1 MDRVMRARDAQPP
14 WWPARFYYGW
24 ALVGT
29 LGITVAVSYGIL
41 WYAFSAFISP
51 MSTELGW
58 TRTQITG
65 GFSCAQLV
73 AGVAAIPVGRWVDRY
88 GARALMTAGSALAA
102 VILAAWA
109 GVHGL
114 AAYYVLMAGLG
125 VALAAVLYEPAFA
138 VIATW
143 FRRDRGKALTLL
155 TFMAGFASV
164 IFVPLA
170 TYLVGRYGW
179 RTALLVC
186 AAIMAVLTVL
196 PHLIVL
202 RRRPADLGLAPDGVH
217 HETLGRESGEM
228 PGAVSTASAISAEAM
243 RSPVFRWLTVSYA
256 LSALTTT
263 AVCVHLVPLLLER
276 GYSSTFAGAAVGVL
290 GLMGLPGR
298 LAFATLDVRW
308 SRSIVA
314 ACMFASHV
322 LAAATLLVSRGTI
335 AVWVFVVLFGAGL
348 GAITPARAA
357 LVAEL
362 FGHEHYGRIS
372 GVLALFLSLARAAAP
387 VGASLLHTWGSVGR
401 GYDVV
406 MAAVL
411 ILCLGSAVT
420 ILLAGEGA
428 KMIPAGS
435 TRHMAECT

>member
-1 MDRVMRARDAQPP
+1 MDRVMRAGDAQPR
-14 WWPARFYYGW
+14 WWPTRFYYGW
-24 ALVGT
+24 ALVGA

-41 WYAFSAFISP
+41 WYAFSAFILP

-58 TRTQITG
+58 TRMQITG

-88 GARALMTAGSALAA
+88 GARALMTAGSTLAA
-102 VILAAWA
+102 VILVAWA

-114 AAYYVLMAGLG
+114 AAYYLLMAGLG

-155 TFMAGFASV
+155 TFMGGFASV

-170 TYLVGRYGW
+170 TYLVSRYGW

-202 RRRPADLGLAPDGVH
+202 RRRPTDLGLTPDGVH
-217 HETLGRESGEM
+217 RETPSRESDEM
-228 PGAVSTASAISAEAM
+228 LSAVSTTSTIAAAAI
-243 RSPVFRWLTVSYA
+243 RSPVFRWLTVSFA

-263 AVCVHLVPLLLER
+263 AVSIHLVPLLLER
-276 GYSSTFAGAAVGVL
+276 GYDATFAGAALGVL
-290 GLMGLPGR
+290 GLMALPGR
-298 LAFATLDVRW
+298 LVCTTLGVRW
-308 SRSIVA
+308 SRSMVA
-314 ACMFASHV
+314 ACIFASHV
-322 LAAATLLVSRGTI
+322 LAAATFLVSRSTI

-357 LVAEL
+357 LVADL
-362 FGHEHYGRIS
+362 FGHEHYGKIS
-372 GVLALFLSLARAAAP
+372 GVLALFLSFARAAAP

-406 MAAVL
+406 IAAVF

-428 KMIPAGS
+428 RMIPRMS
-435 TRHMAECT
+435 TQHMAECI